1 MAGYLVYFIFTIV
14 ATCEGWQ
21 CWSHG
26 CGFILM
32 GKHNFNQSYFSWLL
46 QILLLSSD
54 SVSSCFPSACVF
66 LVSLDIFSVA
76 ILLLGGALA
85 CYGVLLFSKMSNV
98 RSEMA
103 SNEMW
108 KVASLAAVSVTCFTS
123 SAVLALVTNI
133 PVCCCTLLT
142 YTFCATSSGL
152 KLHLK
157 ISMFLCAAGG
167 AFLLAFGTIRP
178 HKQFSSYIS
187 LLFYRYA

>member
-1 MAGYLVYFIFTIV
+1 MAVLVTWLWVYP
-14 ATCEGWQ
+14 
-21 CWSHG
+21 HG
-26 CGFILM
+26 
-32 GKHNFNQSYFSWLL
+32 
-46 QILLLSSD
+46 LSSD

-66 LVSLDIFSVA
+66 LVIVLTFASVISFSILIWIGRGKTPIDSSLVARVCFSGYLFCSYTPTRRCFSMLCCC
-76 ILLLGGALA
+76 ILYELLSISLIW
-85 CYGVLLFSKMSNV
+85 CQVQ
-98 RSEMA
+98 
-103 SNEMW
+103 
-108 KVASLAAVSVTCFTS
+108 VASLAAVSVTCFTS

-133 PVCCCTLLT
+133 PVCCCPLLT